1 MIKLRNFT
9 VTLMSLLILYLLAG
23 HIYIV
28 LDSEFFLTTHLT
40 LEVASVIVA
49 ILVSIFCWYEYRYQQ
64 QQKMLILAF
73 TFCIMGMLDFVHSL
87 SYLGM
92 PYFITENSANKASTY
107 WIMARLVQGLGIF
120 LAIYLKDRKLRIPV
134 ANIVFTLVIL
144 VSMVGIGAVA
154 FLLPYLPGMYDPA
167 AQTQTMTKILS
178 EYIVIGLYVL
188 TAGKLLTSKSTDK
201 RDVLLTYALAVGV
214 FGELAFATYNY
225 VYDSYNL
232 LGHIFKI
239 ISFGIILKGLFDEA
253 IGQLFQANKEL
264 DDQRHAL
271 EKANEQLQKTDLMK
285 DEFLANTNHELRS
298 PLTAIIAFTELL
310 QDTQTGPLTPLQSD
324 YVNEISD
331 SSNDLL
337 SRVNEIR
344 DLSRIKAGKMILR
357 SEKIMVEELVD
368 TIVRRFKPQYDNK
381 GIFLEVES
389 PPKSIIVT
397 GDVERVSQI
406 LSNLLSNALKFTPAG
421 GTVLVSAYL
430 DNSLSHAKITVE
442 DNGIGIDPLEH
453 EAIFDMFYQIDGTS
467 SRSYGGTGL
476 GLSLVKNLVEL
487 QGGTINLES
496 HPNQGSIFSFSLP
509 IYGKTGYTE
518 VDYGT

>member
-1 MIKLRNFT
+1 MLKIKKFM
-9 VTLMSLLILYLLAG
+9 VTLMSLMILYLLAG

-28 LDSEFFLTTHLT
+28 LESEFFLTTHLT

-49 ILVSIFCWYEYRYQQ
+49 ILVSIFCWYGYRYQQ

-92 PYFITENSANKASTY
+92 PDFITDNSANKASTY
-107 WIMARLVQGLGIF
+107 WILARLVQGLGIF
-120 LAIYLKDRKLRIPV
+120 LAIYMKDRKLRIP
-134 ANIVFTLVIL
+134 AATIVFILVIL
-144 VSMVGIGAVA
+144 VSMAGIGAVA
-154 FLLPYLPGMYDPA
+154 FLLPYLPGMYDPT
-167 AQTQTMTKILS
+167 AQTQTMTKIFS

-188 TAGKLLTSKSTDK
+188 TAGKLLTGKSTDK
-201 RDVLLTYALAVGV
+201 RDIFLTYALAVGV

-239 ISFGIILKGLFDEA
+239 TSFGLILKGLFDEA
-253 IGQLFQANKEL
+253 IGQLYQTNDEL
-264 DDQRHAL
+264 DGQRRAL
-271 EKANEQLQKTDLMK
+271 EKANAQLQKTDQMK

-310 QDTQTGPLTPLQSD
+310 QDPQTGPLTPLQRD

-337 SRVNEIR
+337 SRVAEIR

-357 SEKIMVEELVD
+357 SEKIMVEELVEN
-368 TIVRRFKPQYDNK
+368 IVRRFKPQYDNK
-381 GIFLEVES
+381 GVFLEVQYPE
-389 PPKSIIVT
+389 SIIVT

-406 LSNLLSNALKFTPAG
+406 LSNLLSNSLKFTPAG

-430 DNSLSHAKITVE
+430 DNILNHAKITVE

-453 EAIFDMFYQIDGTS
+453 EAIFDMFYQVDGTS

-476 GLSLVKNLVEL
+476 GLSLVKSLVEL
-487 QGGTINLES
+487 QGGTINLAS
-496 HPNQGSIFSFSLP
+496 RPNQGSIFSFSLP
-509 IYGKTGYTE
+509 LYGKTGYTE